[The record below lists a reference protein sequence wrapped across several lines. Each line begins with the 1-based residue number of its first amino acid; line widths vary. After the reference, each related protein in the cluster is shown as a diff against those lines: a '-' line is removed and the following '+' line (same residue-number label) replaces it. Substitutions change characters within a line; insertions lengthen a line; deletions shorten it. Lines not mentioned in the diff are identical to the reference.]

1 MLYVLC
7 QCCLICSCAYPKRG
21 CILLIVYDYNLFCFV
36 GRNTNYINSEVGAPL
51 YKIDT
56 EATEPEEGF
65 FEVAGVG
72 GEEEE
77 AAAAASTG
85 RGGGA
90 SSADGASG
98 TGRSGGHT
106 RIPSIHFLGKAG
118 WAKKLSAPV
127 RDAAADIAA
136 GVPPAVG
143 GPAPTSVEVVV
154 GPNYGRPPITERE
167 MEALILGG
175 AEEAPKMKA
184 PSGPALF
191 GF

>member
-1 MLYVLC
+1 MRF
-7 QCCLICSCAYPKRG
+7 QLI
-21 CILLIVYDYNLFCFV
+21 CFV
-36 GRNTNYINSEVGAPL
+36 GRHTNYINSEVGAPL

-65 FEVAGVG
+65 FEVAGVS

-77 AAAAASTG
+77 AAAASTG
-85 RGGGA
+85 TDGGA

>member
-1 MLYVLC
+1 M
-7 QCCLICSCAYPKRG
+7 CLTSF
-21 CILLIVYDYNLFCFV
+21 YDYVCFV
-36 GRNTNYINSEVGAPL
+36 TRNVQWNSEVGAPL

-65 FEVAGVG
+65 FEVAG
-72 GEEEE
+72 GEE
-77 AAAAASTG
+77 AVASAD
-85 RGGGA
+85 GGA
-90 SSADGASG
+90 SSEADGAS

-127 RDAAADIAA
+127 RDATADIAA

-143 GPAPTSVEVVV
+143 GPPPTSVEVVV

-175 AEEAPKMKA
+175 AEEAPMMKA
-184 PSGPALF
+184 PSGPAMF

>member
-1 MLYVLC
+1 MLMYLTVMFHDFS
-7 QCCLICSCAYPKRG
+7 IIRTS
-21 CILLIVYDYNLFCFV
+21 
-36 GRNTNYINSEVGAPL
+36 SEVGAPL
-51 YKIDT
+51 YNIDT

-65 FEVAGVG
+65 FEVAGVSA
-72 GEEEE
+72 EEEE
-77 AAAAASTG
+77 AASAN
-85 RGGGA
+85 GA
-90 SSADGASG
+90 SSAAADGAG
-98 TGRSGGHT
+98 AGRSGGHT
-106 RIPSIHFLGKAG
+106 RIPSIHFLGKVG
-118 WAKKLSAPV
+118 WAQKLSAPV

-154 GPNYGRPPITERE
+154 GPNYGRPPISERE
-167 MEALILGG
+167 MEALIMGG

>member
-1 MLYVLC
+1 M
-7 QCCLICSCAYPKRG
+7 S
-21 CILLIVYDYNLFCFV
+21 
-36 GRNTNYINSEVGAPL
+36 
-51 YKIDT
+51 
-56 EATEPEEGF
+56 
-65 FEVAGVG
+65 

-77 AAAAASTG
+77 AAAAASAGTD
-85 RGGGA
+85 GGA
-90 SSADGASG
+90 SSAEADGASG
-98 TGRSGGHT
+98 SGRSGGHT

-118 WAKKLSAPV
+118 WAEKLSAPV
-127 RDAAADIAA
+127 RDAAADI
-136 GVPPAVG
+136 AVG

>member
-1 MLYVLC
+1 MILC
-7 QCCLICSCAYPKRG
+7 
-21 CILLIVYDYNLFCFV
+21 
-36 GRNTNYINSEVGAPL
+36 SEVGSPL

-77 AAAAASTG
+77 PAAASTSAD
-85 RGGGA
+85 GGA
-90 SSADGASG
+90 SSSGADGSSG

>member
-1 MLYVLC
+1 ML
-7 QCCLICSCAYPKRG
+7 
-21 CILLIVYDYNLFCFV
+21 YDYNLSC
-36 GRNTNYINSEVGAPL
+36 RTKYINSEVGAPL

-65 FEVAGVG
+65 FEVTGVTSTSS
-72 GEEEE
+72 GEEED
-77 AAAAASTG
+77 AAVASTD
-85 RGGGA
+85 GGA

-98 TGRSGGHT
+98 TGRGGHT

-118 WAKKLSAPV
+118 WAEKLSAPV

>member
-1 MLYVLC
+1 M
-7 QCCLICSCAYPKRG
+7 
-21 CILLIVYDYNLFCFV
+21 
-36 GRNTNYINSEVGAPL
+36 
-51 YKIDT
+51 
-56 EATEPEEGF
+56 
-65 FEVAGVG
+65 AGVS

-77 AAAAASTG
+77 AAAAASAGTD
-85 RGGGA
+85 GGA
-90 SSADGASG
+90 SSSEADGASG

-118 WAKKLSAPV
+118 WAEKLSAPV
-127 RDAAADIAA
+127 KDAAADIAA

>member
-1 MLYVLC
+1 MERTLLYCFAYCSIQASIATCIGVSYLLC
-7 QCCLICSCAYPKRG
+7 SNVSI
-21 CILLIVYDYNLFCFV
+21 ILV
-36 GRNTNYINSEVGAPL
+36 RSEVGAPL

-65 FEVAGVG
+65 FEVAGVSA
-72 GEEEE
+72 EEEG
-77 AAAAASTG
+77 AVASADD
-85 RGGGA
+85 A
-90 SSADGASG
+90 SSAAADGGA
-98 TGRSGGHT
+98 GRSGGHT

-118 WAKKLSAPV
+118 WAQKLSAPV

-154 GPNYGRPPITERE
+154 GPNYGRPPISERE

-184 PSGPALF
+184 PSGPAMF

>member
-1 MLYVLC
+1 MRGDFAVLFC
-7 QCCLICSCAYPKRG
+7 VLQYPGKHCYMYW
-21 CILLIVYDYNLFCFV
+21 CILHVPFMFPMSSIIPIILV
-36 GRNTNYINSEVGAPL
+36 RSEVGAPL

-65 FEVAGVG
+65 FEVAGVSA
-72 GEEEE
+72 EEEE
-77 AAAAASTG
+77 AVASADD
-85 RGGGA
+85 A
-90 SSADGASG
+90 SSAAADGGA
-98 TGRSGGHT
+98 GRSGGHT

-118 WAKKLSAPV
+118 WAEKLSAPV

-154 GPNYGRPPITERE
+154 GPNYGRPPISERE
-167 MEALILGG
+167 MAALILGG

-184 PSGPALF
+184 PSGPAMF

>member
-1 MLYVLC
+1 MLYCFAYCSIQASIATCIGVSYLLC
-7 QCCLICSCAYPKRG
+7 SNVSI
-21 CILLIVYDYNLFCFV
+21 ILV
-36 GRNTNYINSEVGAPL
+36 RSEVGAPL

-65 FEVAGVG
+65 FEVAGVSA
-72 GEEEE
+72 EEEG
-77 AAAAASTG
+77 AVASADD
-85 RGGGA
+85 A
-90 SSADGASG
+90 SSAAADGGA
-98 TGRSGGHT
+98 GRSGGHT

-118 WAKKLSAPV
+118 WAEKLSAPV

-154 GPNYGRPPITERE
+154 GPNYGRPPISERE

-184 PSGPALF
+184 PSGPAMF

>member
-1 MLYVLC
+1 MFS
-7 QCCLICSCAYPKRG
+7 I
-21 CILLIVYDYNLFCFV
+21 ILV
-36 GRNTNYINSEVGAPL
+36 RSEVGAPL

-65 FEVAGVG
+65 FEVAGVSA
-72 GEEEE
+72 EEEE
-77 AAAAASTG
+77 AAASADDASSSAAAD
-85 RGGGA
+85 GGA
-90 SSADGASG
+90 
-98 TGRSGGHT
+98 GRSGGHT

-154 GPNYGRPPITERE
+154 GPNYGRPPISERE

-184 PSGPALF
+184 PSGPAMF